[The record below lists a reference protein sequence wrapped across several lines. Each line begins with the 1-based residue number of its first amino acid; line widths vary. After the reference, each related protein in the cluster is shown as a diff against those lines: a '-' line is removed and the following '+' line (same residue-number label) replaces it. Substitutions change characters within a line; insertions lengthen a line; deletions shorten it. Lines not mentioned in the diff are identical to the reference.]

1 MLASGLSE
9 IVADDE
15 DLARFL
21 MSSSYFNA
29 IMVKRAAFLPL
40 GIRRHPSFVTEV
52 SRGRR
57 CGSLDLSALRPAERF
72 TVRLS

>member
-29 IMVKRAAFLPL
+29 KMVKPALPL

-57 CGSLDLSALRPAERF
+57 CG
-72 TVRLS
+72 